1 MLRQQNT
8 KIASE
13 ENLPNCSK
21 TEITSIQKLFKKIES
36 HLPSDHAHTH
46 KNIFGHK
53 TDKTE

>member
-36 HLPSDHAHTH
+36 HLPSDHAHTQKH
-46 KNIFGHK
+46 FRSQNRQN
-53 TDKTE
+53 